1 MLHSGADMTNSV
13 VDRVAFDGSNLSG
26 VNFTNAVITGAT
38 FKGTNLEGASFE
50 DALIGNED
58 AKRLCVSEK
67 KLPHRKC
74 QAFPWHRNLMSCCSS
89 TCIEFSAHEPAG
101 RGRVMSG
108 CMLLAVMT
116 I

>member
-1 MLHSGADMTNSV
+1 MTNSV

-58 AKRLCVSEK
+58 AKRLCALSRT
-67 KLPHRKC
+67 LHGRC
-74 QAFPWHRNLMSCCSS
+74 QHFPVAQISNVVLFCPFATSAQLTDQQGEDDSS
-89 TCIEFSAHEPAG
+89 TD
-101 RGRVMSG
+101 
-108 CMLLAVMT
+108 
-116 I
+116 

>member
-1 MLHSGADMTNSV
+1 MTNSV

-58 AKRLCVSEK
+58 AKRLCACNKTLRGS
-67 KLPHRKC
+67 C
-74 QAFPWHRNLMSCCSS
+74 QHSVWHRYHMSCSSS
-89 TCIEFSAHEPAG
+89 TCYSA
-101 RGRVMSG
+101 
-108 CMLLAVMT
+108 
-116 I
+116 